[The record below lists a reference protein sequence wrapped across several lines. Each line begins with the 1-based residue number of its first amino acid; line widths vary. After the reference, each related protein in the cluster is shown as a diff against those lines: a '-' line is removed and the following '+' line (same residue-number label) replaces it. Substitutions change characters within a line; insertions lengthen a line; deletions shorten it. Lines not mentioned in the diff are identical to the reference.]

1 MIRRR
6 LLSSRGSITILE
18 APTKEKAVEAIKS
31 ALSRR
36 RTLMIV
42 GNCWVNYQG
51 RARSI
56 LNPGERILIIKE
68 DGSVLVHRPRGYEPV
83 NWQPPGCIFHFRL
96 EGDLLFIKAVRR
108 KPRETLKIFFDKIY
122 LLAAMSLADKGEF
135 FLHASEEE
143 MQKAIINQPSL
154 IEEGLRIIA
163 YEKKVEPGFMDV
175 YGVDRDGRLVVI
187 EIKRRT
193 AGKEAVFQLSK
204 YVNSLRGE
212 LNRRIRGILVAPKI
226 ARQAHKTLITL
237 GLEFKRLDPK
247 KCAEVLAKRKL
258 GSLEEYY

>member
-1 MIRRR
+1 MPDKEMI
-6 LLSSRGSITILE
+6 TVLE
-18 APTKEKAVEAIKS
+18 APTREEAAEAVKS

-36 RTLMIV
+36 RILVMV

-68 DGSVLVHRPRGYEPV
+68 DGSVLVHRPKGYEPV
-83 NWQPPGCIFHFRL
+83 NWQPPGCIFHSGL
-96 EGDLLFIKAVRR
+96 EGDVLFIKAVRR
-108 KPRETLKIFFDKIY
+108 KPREILQVFFDKIY
-122 LLAAMSLADKGEF
+122 FLAAMSLADKGEF
-135 FLHASEEE
+135 SLHASEEE
-143 MQKAIINQPSL
+143 MQKAIMNQPSL
-154 IEEGLRIIA
+154 IEDGLRIIA
-163 YEKKVEPGFMDV
+163 YEKKVEPGFVDV

-193 AGKEAVFQLSK
+193 AGKEAVLQLSR
-204 YVNSLRGE
+204 YVDSLRGE
-212 LNRRIRGILVAPKI
+212 HGREVRGILVAPKI

-247 KCAEVLAKRKL
+247 RCAEVLAKGRL

>member
-1 MIRRR
+1 MSNKE
-6 LLSSRGSITILE
+6 LVTILE
-18 APTKEKAVEAIKS
+18 TPTREEAAEAVKS

-36 RTLMIV
+36 KTLMIV

-83 NWQPPGCIFHFRL
+83 NWQPPGCIFHSGIEEDVF
-96 EGDLLFIKAVRR
+96 FIKAVRR
-108 KPRETLKIFFDKIY
+108 KPREILQVFFDKIY
-122 LLAAMSLADKGEF
+122 FLAAMSLADKGEF
-135 FLHASEEE
+135 SLHASEEE

-154 IEEGLRIIA
+154 IEDGLRIIA
-163 YEKKVEPGFMDV
+163 YEKKVEPGFVDV
-175 YGVDRDGRLVVI
+175 YGIDRDGRLVVI

-193 AGKEAVFQLSK
+193 AGKEAVLQLSK
-204 YVNSLRGE
+204 YVNSLKSEHGRKV
-212 LNRRIRGILVAPKI
+212 RGILVAPKI

-237 GLEFKRLDPK
+237 GLEFKRLNPK
-247 KCAEVLAKRKL
+247 KCAEVLAKRRL
-258 GSLEEYY
+258 LSLEEYY

>member
-1 MIRRR
+1 MSNKE
-6 LLSSRGSITILE
+6 LVTILE
-18 APTKEKAVEAIKS
+18 TPTREEAAEAVKS

-36 RTLMIV
+36 KTLMIV

-83 NWQPPGCIFHFRL
+83 NWQPPGCIFHSGIEEDVF
-96 EGDLLFIKAVRR
+96 FIKAVRR
-108 KPRETLKIFFDKIY
+108 KPREILQVFFDKIY
-122 LLAAMSLADKGEF
+122 FLAAMSLADKGEF
-135 FLHASEEE
+135 SLHASEEE

-154 IEEGLRIIA
+154 IEDDLRIIA
-163 YEKKVEPGFMDV
+163 YEKKVEPGFVDV
-175 YGVDRDGRLVVI
+175 YGIDRDGRLVVI

-193 AGKEAVFQLSK
+193 AGKEAVLQLSK
-204 YVNSLRGE
+204 YVNSLKSEHGRKV
-212 LNRRIRGILVAPKI
+212 RGILVAPKI

-237 GLEFKRLDPK
+237 GLEFKRLNPK
-247 KCAEVLAKRKL
+247 KCAEVLAKRRL
-258 GSLEEYY
+258 LSLEEYY